1 MTAFKPM
8 LASPVKKPELL
19 SFPKMASAKLDGVR
33 CIIIGGVAMSRKLK
47 PISNAHVQSL
57 VKPWMEGMDGEL
69 VVGPATSETVFR
81 DTMSGVMAV
90 DGTPDVKFYVFD
102 YAGPSTKPFCERE
115 TQVASAIRKHSKGEF
130 AEALPH
136 VVIMNLDE
144 LNSYESDCLEL
155 GYEGVMLRDM
165 NGPYKHGR
173 STEKEGWLL
182 KVKRFEDA
190 EAEVVGFEEFQ
201 HNNNAAEKDAL
212 GHTKRSTAKAG
223 KVGGGKL
230 GVLKCVFNGI
240 EFGIGSGFTEEDR
253 QRLWADRDNLA
264 GLWVKFRYF
273 ALPGYDA
280 PRFPVFCGFRDPIDM

>member
-8 LASPVKKPELL
+8 LASPVKKPADLG
-19 SFPKMASAKLDGVR
+19 FPVLASPKLDGVR
-33 CIIIGGVAMSRKLK
+33 CIIINGVAMSRKLK
-47 PISNAHVQSL
+47 PIPNAHVQGL
-57 VKPWMEGMDGEL
+57 VKPWMEGLDGEL
-69 VVGPATSETVFR
+69 VVGPVNSETVFR

-90 DGTPDVKFYVFD
+90 DGQPDVAFHVFD
-102 YAGPSTKPFCERE
+102 TAISSRKDWTYHERFASILKAVKKE
-115 TQVASAIRKHSKGEF
+115 SFVKVVPHTQLNHA
-130 AEALPH
+130 
-136 VVIMNLDE
+136 DE
-144 LNSYESDCLEL
+144 LAAYEARCLEQ
-155 GYEGVMLRDM
+155 GYEGVMLRHLH
-165 NGPYKHGR
+165 GPYKYGR

-190 EAEVVGFEEFQ
+190 EAKVIGYEEFQ